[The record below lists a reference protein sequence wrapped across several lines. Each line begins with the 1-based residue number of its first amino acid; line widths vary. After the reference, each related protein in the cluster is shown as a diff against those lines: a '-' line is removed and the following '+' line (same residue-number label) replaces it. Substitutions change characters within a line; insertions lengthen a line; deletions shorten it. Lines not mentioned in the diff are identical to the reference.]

1 MNGEELVMMK
11 KMVNHMM
18 KKMVNHKMKNML
30 NKYMRMNHKM
40 MKKRMRK
47 KHPLQKIHQK
57 EFKRITL
64 KAKSQG
70 IKVRSRI

>member
-11 KMVNHMM
+11 KMVNHKM
-18 KKMVNHKMKNML
+18 KKMLKNY
-30 NKYMRMNHKM
+30 KRMNHKL

-47 KHPLQKIHQK
+47 KHPCQKLHQK

-64 KAKSQG
+64 KAKS
-70 IKVRSRI
+70 